1 VVEYIEHN
9 HTAAEA
15 ARILADIDHQIA
27 AAPSFPGLRHFN
39 EGRRF
44 KQWMGNDSKALMK
57 VSDSYLIVLRHL
69 ISFSQV
75 FLPAIVGYVPDQMVS
90 ALHQFLEF
98 CYYAR
103 RPVMTQTHCKLSA
116 PHCPSS
122 IRNVKYFWI
131 WTSVPISCFQGNI
144 HWITTSR
151 VSRCLVLSMV
161 CTHQLQN
168 QNISKP

>member
-15 ARILADIDHQIA
+15 ARILADIDRRIA
-27 AAPSFPGLRHFN
+27 AAPSFPGLRRFN

-44 KQWMGNDSKALMK
+44 KQWTGDDSKALMK

-90 ALHQFLEF
+90 ALH
-98 CYYAR
+98 
-103 RPVMTQTHCKLSA
+103 
-116 PHCPSS
+116 
-122 IRNVKYFWI
+122 
-131 WTSVPISCFQGNI
+131 
-144 HWITTSR
+144 
-151 VSRCLVLSMV
+151 
-161 CTHQLQN
+161 
-168 QNISKP
+168 